1 MNIEILNK
9 LNSLSDK
16 IKYHNFKYHT
26 QDNPEITDFEYD
38 KLCKQYD
45 DIILSKPEFSFLER
59 KSVGGEIS
67 KQFQKHQHQK
77 PMGSLVNAFSIE
89 DVNDFIERT
98 YKFLSLKKE
107 FLLEFTCEP
116 KVDGLSISLLY
127 LNGNLLNAVTR
138 GDGYVGEIV
147 TENIKTIKDIPRK
160 LKGKYPKFIEIRGEI
175 FMKKSHFEQLNKTQ
189 IENNNKIFANSRNA
203 AAGSI
208 RQKDVNILKQRKLN
222 FLAFTIGEYTEDF
235 NFDNQV
241 HLLRRFDE
249 MGLITNKENYLA
261 NNIKEIK
268 EFYIKILSKRHILDY
283 EIDGLVYKVNNKI
296 LQERLGNL
304 SRAPRWAI
312 AHKLPA
318 EVVETTLLNIETQV
332 GRTGALTP
340 VGKLEPIRVGGVLVS
355 NVSLHNE
362 DEIFRKD
369 IRIGDTIKIQR
380 AGDVIPQVVG
390 VVKEKRVKDTSVF
403 SAPKHCPSC
412 NGITLK
418 PEGEAIRRC
427 LSGINCPAQTVEKLK
442 HFVSKNAFNID
453 GLGEKLIEML
463 FKEGII
469 KDFAD
474 IFAIEKYKNRLEKKV
489 GLGKLSVSN
498 LLDSIESKK
507 KITFDKLIYALG
519 IRQVGETNS
528 KLLALHYNSFENFR
542 IEMTKARDKTSN
554 SFYELVSID
563 QIGESIAEDLVLYF
577 NTNSNL
583 IIFDKLLNYIN
594 IVNIK
599 KTSAISPYTDK
610 IIVITG
616 TLNSMSREEA
626 KQTLHSLGAKVS
638 SSVSKNTDF
647 LIIGDQPGSKA
658 KKAKEL
664 NIPIVSEEE
673 WIVIIQKFHA

>member
-9 LNSLSDK
+9 LNSLNDK

-77 PMGSLVNAFSIE
+77 PMVSLVNAFSIE
-89 DVNDFIERT
+89 DVNDFIDRT

-107 FLLEFTCEP
+107 FLLEYTCEP
-116 KVDGLSISLLY
+116 KIDGLSISLLY

-147 TENIKTIKDIPRK
+147 TENIKTIKDIPHK

-268 EFYIKILSKRHILDY
+268 EFYMKILSKRHILDY

-340 VGKLEPIRVGGVLVS
+340 VGKLKPIKVGGVLVS

-380 AGDVIPQVVG
+380 AGDVIPQVLG
-390 VVKEKRVKDTSVF
+390 VVKEKRVRDLSVY

-412 NGITLK
+412 NGITFK
-418 PEGEAIRRC
+418 PDGEAVRRC

-469 KDFAD
+469 NDFAD
-474 IFAIEKYKNRLEKKV
+474 IFAIEKYKNRLEKTV

-610 IIVITG
+610 IIVLTG

-673 WIVIIQKFHA
+673 WIRIIQKFHV

>member
-1 MNIEILNK
+1 
-9 LNSLSDK
+9 
-16 IKYHNFKYHT
+16 
-26 QDNPEITDFEYD
+26 
-38 KLCKQYD
+38 
-45 DIILSKPEFSFLER
+45 
-59 KSVGGEIS
+59 
-67 KQFQKHQHQK
+67 
-77 PMGSLVNAFSIE
+77 
-89 DVNDFIERT
+89 
-98 YKFLSLKKE
+98 
-107 FLLEFTCEP
+107 
-116 KVDGLSISLLY
+116 
-127 LNGNLLNAVTR
+127 
-138 GDGYVGEIV
+138 
-147 TENIKTIKDIPRK
+147 
-160 LKGKYPKFIEIRGEI
+160 
-175 FMKKSHFEQLNKTQ
+175 
-189 IENNNKIFANSRNA
+189 
-203 AAGSI
+203 
-208 RQKDVNILKQRKLN
+208 
-222 FLAFTIGEYTEDF
+222 
-235 NFDNQV
+235 
-241 HLLRRFDE
+241 
-249 MGLITNKENYLA
+249 
-261 NNIKEIK
+261 
-268 EFYIKILSKRHILDY
+268 
-283 EIDGLVYKVNNKI
+283 
-296 LQERLGNL
+296 
-304 SRAPRWAI
+304 
-312 AHKLPA
+312 
-318 EVVETTLLNIETQV
+318 
-332 GRTGALTP
+332 
-340 VGKLEPIRVGGVLVS
+340 
-355 NVSLHNE
+355 
-362 DEIFRKD
+362 
-369 IRIGDTIKIQR
+369 
-380 AGDVIPQVVG
+380 
-390 VVKEKRVKDTSVF
+390 
-403 SAPKHCPSC
+403 
-412 NGITLK
+412 
-418 PEGEAIRRC
+418 
-427 LSGINCPAQTVEKLK
+427 
-442 HFVSKNAFNID
+442 
-453 GLGEKLIEML
+453 ML

-610 IIVITG
+610 IIVLTG

-673 WIVIIQKFHA
+673 WIGIIQKFHA

>member
-59 KSVGGEIS
+59 KSIGGEIS

-107 FLLEFTCEP
+107 FLLEYTCEP
-116 KVDGLSISLLY
+116 KIDGLSISLLY

-147 TENIKTIKDIPRK
+147 TENVKTIKDIPHK
-160 LKGKYPKFIEIRGEI
+160 LKGNYPKFIEIRGEI

-380 AGDVIPQVVG
+380 AGDVIPQVLG
-390 VVKEKRVKDTSVF
+390 VVKEKRVKDLSVY

-412 NGITLK
+412 NGSTFK
-418 PEGEAIRRC
+418 PDGEAVRRC
-427 LSGINCPAQTVEKLK
+427 LSGINCPAQTTEKLK

-610 IIVITG
+610 IIVLTG

-673 WIVIIQKFHA
+673 WIGIIQKFHA